1 MSGKKERSDLLRNL
15 NYHSGPAFL
24 AILSHGKIFYV
35 LYFSLLVF
43 SQIEIFLK
51 RVFLGQTGH
60 TKTGFTGFTGFT
72 GSTPTKTGSSESST
86 Y

>member
-51 RVFLGQTGH
+51 RVF
-60 TKTGFTGFTGFT
+60 F
-72 GSTPTKTGSSESST
+72 
-86 Y
+86 